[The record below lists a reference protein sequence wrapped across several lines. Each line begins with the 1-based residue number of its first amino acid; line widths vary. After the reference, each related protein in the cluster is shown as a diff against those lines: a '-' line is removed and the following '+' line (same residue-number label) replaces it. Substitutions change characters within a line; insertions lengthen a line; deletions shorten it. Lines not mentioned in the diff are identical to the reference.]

1 MDFFTAA
8 ACRANGVQLR
18 AYVSTRRLTK
28 AMSEGTALILLCY
41 WDCKNSTIASCS
53 LRDSRWNCRVT
64 RLASPRC
71 RRVASRSVTDAPS
84 CINRVRSRTPH
95 NGAVRTLFAVL
106 RYSFR
111 EKLFQVTLSAFGPE
125 GAAIAITVPSLVPTS
140 WSGKSDK
147 VLRVFGATGSG
158 SVDRAPR

>member
-64 RLASPRC
+64 RLDRKSTRLNSSHLVISYAVFCLKKKKKHKQDTKLQRQYKIDI
-71 RRVASRSVTDAPS
+71 RV
-84 CINRVRSRTPH
+84 
-95 NGAVRTLFAVL
+95 
-106 RYSFR
+106 
-111 EKLFQVTLSAFGPE
+111 
-125 GAAIAITVPSLVPTS
+125 
-140 WSGKSDK
+140 
-147 VLRVFGATGSG
+147 
-158 SVDRAPR
+158 